1 MKLLY
6 IVMTVFKY
14 NHSHGMI
21 KTFSPT
27 TLVVRN
33 APILYRKDINMYS
46 PTIFVKSATGMEK
59 EKQINKNKSKK
70 K

>member
-1 MKLLY
+1 
-6 IVMTVFKY
+6 
-14 NHSHGMI
+14 MI